1 MGGKNLYLVCAVMT
15 AVALQMSGRL
25 IAAEFPPADHAGA
38 DLILA
43 DGDIIWGDH
52 TNVAT
57 FRIPSGASVSV
68 KGYDGSNADTGRVE
82 IFAADIEIEGTLSA
96 LGAGYT
102 GGGGGG
108 GESGTPGFGGYS
120 GFEGT
125 AYVLTVMDCGLTSSA
140 VTQLA
145 GSGAQG
151 DGPGGQDG
159 GPGKRS
165 FTNFTCTGLSVFFQA
180 FAGLPGRYG
189 AGPDPNNDTTT
200 DDSLQMGSGGSGGGG
215 GSTTLSLGDFQFGGG
230 AGGNGGGIIRL
241 VPNDSFHLGAA
252 GVLTADGAWGN
263 LRSGA
268 DGGDALPVVEF
279 YPGPDPDFAT
289 VGGAGSGG
297 GICIDLRGLASPNDA
312 TFASGASVSSQG
324 GKGGPVAT
332 SGGTVKV
339 LTPGAPDTLSNL
351 TILAGRI
358 VAPGFT
364 VPSAVVAWE
373 EYR

>member
-1 MGGKNLYLVCAVMT
+1 M
-15 AVALQMSGRL
+15 GRL
-25 IAAEFPPADHAGA
+25 VSRSSFAVLFATLIGIGQSAFAADYPPADHAGA

-43 DGDIIWGDH
+43 DGDVIWGVH
-52 TNVAT
+52 TGIGM
-57 FRIPSGASVSV
+57 FQIPSGVEV
-68 KGYDGSNADTGRVE
+68 TVRGYDGADADTGRAE
-82 IFAADIEIEGTLSA
+82 IFAANIEIEGTLSA
-96 LGAGYT
+96 VGAGFS

-108 GESGTPGFGGYS
+108 GESGTPGFGSYS
-120 GFEGT
+120 GFAGT
-125 AYVLTVMDCGLTSSA
+125 AYVLIVMDCGLMSSA

-145 GSGAQG
+145 GSGAHG
-151 DGPGGQDG
+151 DGPGGQPG
-159 GPGKRS
+159 GPGKRL
-165 FTNFTCTGLSVFFQA
+165 FTNFTCTGSSVFFQA
-180 FAGLPGRYG
+180 FAGVPGRYG

-215 GSTTLSLGDFQFGGG
+215 GSTTLSLGDIQFGGG

-268 DGGDALPVVEF
+268 DGGDALPVVEVF
-279 YPGPDPDFAT
+279 PGPDPDFAT

-312 TFASGASVSSQG
+312 TFAPGAIVSSQG
-324 GKGGPVAT
+324 GKGGPATT

-339 LTPGAPDTLSNL
+339 LTFGEPDTLADL
-351 TILAGRI
+351 TIEAGRI
-358 VAPGFT
+358 LAPGFGIT
-364 VPSAVVAWE
+364 SAVAGWE
-373 EYR
+373 GYD